1 MGTIGLRKIAI
12 GAVLFILTFAAHTR
26 NVAAQTGNVQYVNPY
41 IGTGTN
47 SNEGPTE
54 YGNTMPYV
62 KPPFGMTTWVAQTRQ
77 SSIGSTSYAYED
89 TNISGFIGTHQPAIW
104 MGDYGYVTLM
114 PEVGSIQTTPSARQ
128 LPFTHSGETVTPYY
142 YSVTMNPGPSQ
153 IIGELT
159 STDHC
164 AIMRFTYPA
173 NSNSSIVVEATRA
186 GVGGGYVTVN
196 ANGNEIDGYNPDRQT
211 AGATTLQ
218 LPSFAGYFAIQ
229 FSVAFSSF
237 GTYQGTTLQP
247 GVTSASGTN
256 VGAYATFSPTAN
268 EVVLVRV
275 GTSFISIAQAQA
287 NLAAEIPNWDFNT
300 IETNLQTTWNQKL
313 GEVTVTG
320 GTSDQVTQFY
330 TAMFHGLQYPR
341 LFSENGQYYS
351 AFDNNVHSGV
361 AYTDWSGWDI
371 FRSEFSLLTIFA
383 PERINDMIQALL
395 NDYNEGGWMPK
406 WPNPSYTSVMIS
418 THADSMVAEA
428 INKGF
433 NGFDLNTAYAAVY
446 NDAMNPPLGDTTNTW
461 DGWGDSVGPYDAR
474 EGLTWYKQIGYMA
487 NDHTAE
493 AASRTLEGAYEDWS
507 AAQVA
512 QAVGNTSKYT
522 FFLNRSLNYRNV
534 FNAADGLMEAR
545 NSDGTWAG
553 GGGYGFCEGGQG
565 QYQFTVMH
573 DEAGL
578 VDLMGKNNFNN
589 LLTTETSN
597 LNAMVN
603 NEPGNHF
610 MYVYDYSG
618 MPWET
623 QSEVSAAESNFWNG
637 PDGLPGNDD
646 CGQIS
651 SWLFFANL
659 GFYPANPSS
668 GIYMI
673 GSPLFPQ
680 VTLNLPNGNTFT
692 ITTTNNSATNIYI
705 QSATLN
711 GVALNVPYIT
721 YAQIEAGGTLSF
733 VMGPSQSTWAANWTP
748 TPLSSTPSFIL
759 GSTAA
764 GVPVNQGGTATST
777 ITAAGINSFSGTID
791 LTATGLP
798 SGVTGSL
805 NPASVNLAGA
815 SGRAAST
822 LTLTASSSATVTGC
836 TPVAVTVTGTS
847 GSLTQTTA
855 VGVMVGSS
863 SSGSYNVCG
872 IFTDGTTFPANQ
884 GLDGGGYAY
893 SSNVLGASQAWNG
906 SAFTFGAANNLN
918 VYSNM
923 TITLP
928 SGQYTTLNLLA
939 AGVQGGQTSQTFT
952 VTYTDSTTSTFTQS
966 LSDWC
971 YPQNF
976 PGESQ
981 VATMAYRDTNS
992 GGQDPTTNYLYG
1004 YSFSI
1009 NSSKTVQSLTLPN
1022 NRNVVV
1028 LGVAL
1033 AGSTGSSSYTLSAS
1047 PSSVSVAQ
1055 GGNGTSTIT
1064 VTPANG
1070 FTGNVN
1076 LTASGLPS
1084 GVTATFKPSTVD
1096 VTGTSTLTLAA
1107 SSSAATGGPTTV
1119 TITGTSGSL
1128 TPTTTVNLTVT
1139 PPSSYSLTAS
1149 TASPAAIS
1157 PGSTSTATITVTP
1170 ANGYT
1175 GSVTLS
1181 CSISPVVTGTNAPT
1195 CSFGS
1200 TSPVSVTNGAAPATL
1215 TFTTVGP
1222 SAAMFGPSGMFY
1234 AVFLPVSGLALLGLC
1249 VGSGRSRGK
1258 MLVSFLALWVLLAG
1272 VLVISSCGGG
1282 QGSSGNSGT
1291 PVGNYTVTITGT
1303 DASGKT
1309 QSNTSPPTVAI
1320 NVT

>member
-1 MGTIGLRKIAI
+1 VKNRDRPEEKVMLTIGSRKIAI
-12 GAVLFILTFAAHTR
+12 GAILSILTFAAQTR

-47 SNEGPTE
+47 SSEGPTE

-62 KPPFGMTTWVAQTRQ
+62 KPPFGMTTWTAQTRQ

-114 PEVGSIQTTPSARQ
+114 PEVGSIQTTPTTRQ

-142 YSVTMNPGPSQ
+142 YSVTMNPGSSST

-196 ANGNEIDGYNPDRQT
+196 ANGQEIDGYNPDRQT

-218 LPSFAGYFAIQ
+218 LPNFKGYFAIQ
-229 FSVAFSSF
+229 ISVAFSSF
-237 GTYQGTTLQP
+237 GTNQGSTLQP
-247 GVTSASGTN
+247 GVTTASGTN
-256 VGAYATFSPTAN
+256 VGAYATFSTASN
-268 EVVLVRV
+268 PVVLVKV

-300 IETNLQTTWNQKL
+300 IETNLEATWNQKL

-320 GTSDQVTQFY
+320 GTSDQATQFY
-330 TAMFHGLQYPR
+330 TAMFHGMQYPR
-341 LFSENGQYYS
+341 MLTENGQYYS
-351 AFDNNVHSGV
+351 AFDDQVHSGV
-361 AYTDWSGWDI
+361 AYTDYSGWDI
-371 FRSEFSLLTIFA
+371 FRSEFSFLTVFC

-433 NGFDLNTAYAAVY
+433 NGFNYSLAYAAVY
-446 NDAMNPPLGDTTNTW
+446 KDATTPPIGDITNTW

-474 EGLTWYKQIGYMA
+474 EGLTWYEQIGYMA

-507 AAQVA
+507 VAQVA
-512 QAVGNTSKYT
+512 QAVANTSDYT

-534 FNAADGLMEAR
+534 FNPADGLMEAR

-553 GGGYGFCEGGQG
+553 GGGYGFSEGGQG

-573 DEAGL
+573 DEPGL
-578 VDLMGKNNFNN
+578 VALMGKNYFNN

-610 MYVYDYSG
+610 MYLYDYSG

-623 QSEVSAAESNFWNG
+623 QSEVSAALANFSNA

-659 GFYPANPSS
+659 GFYPVNPAS

-692 ITTTNNSATNIYI
+692 ITATNNSATNIYI

-721 YAQIEAGGTLSF
+721 YAQIEAGGALSF
-733 VMGPSQSTWAANWTP
+733 VMGPSPSTWAADWSP
-748 TPLSSTPSFIL
+748 TPISSTPSFIL

-777 ITAAGINSFSGTID
+777 ITVAGINGFSGTVN

-798 SGVTGSL
+798 SGVTGSF
-805 NPASVNLAGA
+805 NPASVSLT
-815 SGRAAST
+815 SGSATST
-822 LTLTASSSATVTGC
+822 LTLTASSSATPGGC
-836 TPVAVTVTGTS
+836 SPTAVTVTGTS
-847 GSLTQTTA
+847 GSLTNTTA
-855 VGVMVGSS
+855 IGVMVGSS
-863 SSGSYNVCG
+863 SSGSYNLCG
-872 IFTDGTTFPANQ
+872 IYTDGTSFPISAS
-884 GLDGGGYAY
+884 LDGVGYAY
-893 SSNVLGASQAWNG
+893 SSNLLGASRAWNG

-928 SGQYTTLNLLA
+928 SGQYSTLNLLA
-939 AGVQGGQTSQTFT
+939 AGVEGGQTSQTFT
-952 VTYTDSTTSTFTQS
+952 VNYTDGTTSTFTQS

-971 YPQNF
+971 YPQSF

-981 VATMAYRDTNS
+981 VATMSYRDTNT

-1004 YSFSI
+1004 YSFSLD
-1009 NSSKTVQSLTLPN
+1009 SSKTVQSLTLPN
-1022 NRNVVV
+1022 NRDVVV
-1028 LGVAL
+1028 LGAVL
-1033 AGSTGSSSYTLSAS
+1033 AGGSATQPSYSLSAPATTT
-1047 PSSVSVAQ
+1047 PSSVSP
-1055 GGNGTSTIT
+1055 GGTSSAT
-1064 VTPANG
+1064 V
-1070 FTGNVN
+1070 
-1076 LTASGLPS
+1076 
-1084 GVTATFKPSTVD
+1084 
-1096 VTGTSTLTLAA
+1096 
-1107 SSSAATGGPTTV
+1107 
-1119 TITGTSGSL
+1119 
-1128 TPTTTVNLTVT
+1128 
-1139 PPSSYSLTAS
+1139 
-1149 TASPAAIS
+1149 
-1157 PGSTSTATITVTP
+1157 TVTP

-1200 TSPVSVTNGAAPATL
+1200 TSPVSVTNGAATATL

-1234 AVFLPVSGLALLGLC
+1234 AVFLPISGLALLGLC

-1258 MLVSFLALWVLLAG
+1258 MLVSILALWVLLAG

>member
-1 MGTIGLRKIAI
+1 MIAMGLKKIAI
-12 GAVLFILTFAAHTR
+12 GAILFILTFAAQTG

-62 KPPFGMTTWVAQTRQ
+62 KPPFGMTTWTAQTRQ

-142 YSVTMNPGPSQ
+142 YSVTMNPGSSIP

-173 NSNSSIVVEATRA
+173 SSNSSILVEATRA

-196 ANGNEIDGYNPDRQT
+196 PNGPNGQEIDGYNPDRQT

-218 LPSFAGYFAIQ
+218 LPNFEGYFAIQ
-229 FSVAFSSF
+229 ISVAFSG

-247 GVTSASGTN
+247 GVTTASGTN
-256 VGAYATFSPTAN
+256 VGAYATFATTAN
-268 EVVLVRV
+268 EAVLVKV

-287 NLAAEIPNWDFNT
+287 NLAAEIPDWDFNT
-300 IETNLQTTWNQKL
+300 IETNLETTWNQKL

-320 GTSDQVTQFY
+320 GRSDQVTQFY
-330 TAMFHGLQYPR
+330 TAMFHGMQYPR
-341 LFSENGQYYS
+341 MLTENGQYFS
-351 AFDNNVHSGV
+351 AFDDTVHSGV
-361 AYTDWSGWDI
+361 AYTDYSGWDI
-371 FRSEFSLLTIFA
+371 FRSEFSFLTIFC

-428 INKGF
+428 VNKGF
-433 NGFDLNTAYAAVY
+433 NGFDYNTAYAAVY
-446 NDAMNPPLGDTTNTW
+446 KDATTPPIGDTTNTW

-474 EGLTWYKQIGYMA
+474 EGLTWYEQIGYMA

-507 AAQVA
+507 VAQVA
-512 QAVGNTSKYT
+512 QAVGNTSDYA

-534 FNAADGLMEAR
+534 FNPTDGLMEAR

-578 VDLMGKNNFNN
+578 VDLMDKAYFNN

-610 MYVYDYSG
+610 PYLYDFSS

-623 QSEVSAAESNFWNG
+623 QSEVRAALANFSNA
-637 PDGLPGNDD
+637 PDGIPGNDD

-651 SWLFFANL
+651 SWLFFTNL
-659 GFYPANPSS
+659 GFYPVNPAS
-668 GIYMI
+668 GVYMI

-680 VTLNLPNGNTFT
+680 VMLNLPNGAIFT
-692 ITTTNNSATNIYI
+692 ITTTNNSARNIYI

-711 GVALNVPYIT
+711 GAALTVPYIT
-721 YAQIEAGGTLSF
+721 YAQIEAGGTLNF
-733 VMGPSQSTWAANWTP
+733 VMGAFPSTWAADWSP
-748 TPLSSTPSFIL
+748 TPLSSSPSFVL
-759 GSTAA
+759 GSTQE
-764 GVPVNQGGTATST
+764 VSVSQGGSATGT
-777 ITAAGINSFSGTID
+777 ITVAGINGFSGTVN

-798 SGVTGSL
+798 GGVTGSF
-805 NPASVNLAGA
+805 NPASVNLAGV
-815 SGRAAST
+815 SGRATST
-822 LTLTASSSATVTGC
+822 LTLTASDSATVTGC
-836 TPVAVTVTGTS
+836 TPTAVTVTGTS
-847 GSLTQTTA
+847 GSLILSSA
-855 VGVMVGSS
+855 IGVMVGPS
-863 SSGSYNVCG
+863 SSGHYNLCG
-872 IFTDGTTFPANQ
+872 IYTDGTTFPISAS
-884 GLDGGGYAY
+884 LDADGYAY
-893 SSNVLGASQAWNG
+893 SSNLLGASRTWNG
-906 SAFTFGAANNLN
+906 SAFTFGAANNPN
-918 VYSNM
+918 VYNSI

-928 SGQYTTLNLLA
+928 SGQYNTLNLLA
-939 AGVQGGQTSQTFT
+939 AGVNGSQTSQTFT
-952 VTYTDSTTSTFTQS
+952 VTYTDGTTSTFTQS

-971 YPQNF
+971 YPQGYS
-976 PGESQ
+976 GESQ
-981 VATMAYRDTNS
+981 VATMSYRDTNS
-992 GGQDPTTNYLYG
+992 GGQDDTTNYLYG
-1004 YSFSI
+1004 YSFTL

-1028 LGVAL
+1028 LGAAL
-1033 AGSTGSSSYTLSAS
+1033 AGPTPTGFMLSA
-1047 PSSVSVAQ
+1047 
-1055 GGNGTSTIT
+1055 G
-1064 VTPANG
+1064 
-1070 FTGNVN
+1070 
-1076 LTASGLPS
+1076 
-1084 GVTATFKPSTVD
+1084 
-1096 VTGTSTLTLAA
+1096 
-1107 SSSAATGGPTTV
+1107 
-1119 TITGTSGSL
+1119 
-1128 TPTTTVNLTVT
+1128 
-1139 PPSSYSLTAS
+1139 
-1149 TASPAAIS
+1149 TASPTS
-1157 PGSTSTATITVTP
+1157 VNPGGSSTATIMVTP
-1170 ANGYT
+1170 VNGYT

-1181 CSISPVVTGTNAPT
+1181 CSISPVVPGTNAPT

-1200 TSPVSVTNGAAPATL
+1200 TSPVSVTNGAATATL

-1222 SAAMFGPSGMFY
+1222 SAAMFRPSRMSY
-1234 AVFLPVSGLALLGLC
+1234 AIFPPILGLALLGLC
-1249 VGSGRSRGK
+1249 LGSGRSRGK
-1258 MLVSFLALWVLLAG
+1258 MLVSFLVLSVLLAG
-1272 VLVISSCGGG
+1272 VLVVSSCGGG

-1291 PVGNYTVTITGT
+1291 PAGNYTITITGT

-1309 QSNTSPPTVAI
+1309 QSNATPPTVAI
-1320 NVT
+1320 NAT